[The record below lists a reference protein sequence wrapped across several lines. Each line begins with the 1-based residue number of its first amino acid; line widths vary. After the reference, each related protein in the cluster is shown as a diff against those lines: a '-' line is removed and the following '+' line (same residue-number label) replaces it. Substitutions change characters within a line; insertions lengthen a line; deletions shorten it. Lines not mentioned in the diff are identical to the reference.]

1 MGAKKRVAEIYV
13 QSYYKKLQKEGRAT
27 TNFITTRFGNVL
39 GSNGSVIPI
48 FKRQIEN
55 GGPVKVTHPDII
67 RYFMTI
73 PEACNLVLE
82 ASTLGKGGE
91 IFIFDMGTP
100 VKIDDL
106 AKKMIRLA
114 GYTPNVDIKVE
125 YMGLRPGEK
134 LYEELLNV
142 KEITKETSHEKIMI
156 ANVQEY
162 DYDEVSKEIE
172 ELIDL
177 SRSFNDFSIVAK
189 MKEIVPEFRSKN
201 SIYES
206 LDK

>member
-1 MGAKKRVAEIYV
+1 MVIQMMNNRSKTEFVAV
-13 QSYYKKLQKEGRAT
+13 
-27 TNFITTRFGNVL
+27 RFGNVL

-48 FKRQIEN
+48 FKRQIEE
-55 GGPVKVTHPDII
+55 GGPVKVTHPEII

-82 ASTLGKGGE
+82 AGTLGKGGE

-114 GYTPNVDIKVE
+114 GFTPNVDIMIE
-125 YMGLRPGEK
+125 YTGLRPGEK
-134 LYEELLNV
+134 LYEELLNM
-142 KEITKETSHEKIMI
+142 KEITKETSHKKIMI
-156 ANVQEY
+156 ATVQEY
-162 DYDEVSKEIE
+162 DYDVVSKQID

-177 SRSFNDFSIVAK
+177 SFSFKDFLIVQK
-189 MKEIVPEFRSKN
+189 MKQIVPEFKSKN
-201 SIYES
+201 SLYES